1 MCERERERKKGDPYV
16 RERERR
22 KKQDNNFFGRIN
34 EEMTMNSGGTA
45 QIARQK
51 LTCMFE
57 MGQKS

>member
-1 MCERERERKKGDPYV
+1 M
-16 RERERR
+16 
-22 KKQDNNFFGRIN
+22 QDNYFFGHIN

-51 LTCMFE
+51 LTSLFW